1 MTDASILFVDIAG
14 STEIFGALG
23 NTQATKV
30 IAGTTQ
36 WIGKLCAEH
45 GGRVIKFMG
54 DGVLVLFQH
63 SVTAVEAAV
72 ELQMLHTE
80 RQRAVPAD
88 RRVKLKVGVAHGDV
102 VEKDGHCFGDVVN
115 VATGLSDLA
124 SPEQILVTNAVVN
137 HMPPHA
143 QAQTRKLGQMVIHGR
158 SEPCVVHQ
166 VDWQR
171 EVTSAFVTVQASLDG
186 TVLPASGSQISI
198 ALSWQGTHAH
208 FTAKDLPLYV
218 GRVSHANF
226 VVNQPRVSRLHA
238 KVSMRADQII
248 LEDVSTFGTAVRFGA
263 SNATV
268 ALRRQACVLVQG
280 GVIALG
286 AAFDEDNVPI
296 VRFDLMSQ

>member
-1 MTDASILFVDIAG
+1 
-14 STEIFGALG
+14 
-23 NTQATKV
+23 
-30 IAGTTQ
+30 
-36 WIGKLCAEH
+36 
-45 GGRVIKFMG
+45 
-54 DGVLVLFQH
+54 
-63 SVTAVEAAV
+63 
-72 ELQMLHTE
+72 MLHTE
-80 RQRAVPAD
+80 RQRAVSAN

-115 VATGLSDLA
+115 VASGLSDLA
-124 SPEQILVTNAVVN
+124 SPEQILVTDAVVN
-137 HMPPHA
+137 LMA
-143 QAQTRKLGQMVIHGR
+143 SQVQAHTRKLGQMGIRGR

-186 TVLPASGSQISI
+186 SVLPPSGSQVSI
-198 ALSWQGTHAH
+198 ALSWQGQQAH

-218 GRVSHANF
+218 GRVRHAHF

-248 LEDVSTFGTAVRFGA
+248 LEDVSTFGTSVRFEA

-286 AAFDEDNVPI
+286 AAFDEENVPI
-296 VRFDLMSQ
+296 VRFELKNQYYVDVDKKGRKWDVRIF